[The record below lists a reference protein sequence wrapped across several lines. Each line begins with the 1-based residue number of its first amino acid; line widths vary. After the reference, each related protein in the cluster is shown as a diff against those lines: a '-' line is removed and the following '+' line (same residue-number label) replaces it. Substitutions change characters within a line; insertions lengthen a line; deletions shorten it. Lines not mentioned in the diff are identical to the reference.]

1 MRKVIAC
8 VSGFIGF
15 MLIFGTAGKIEY
27 TSMVNEMF
35 TAKDAILQFV
45 LGGIIMVPALVYLIQ
60 ENRG

>member
-35 TAKDAILQFV
+35 TANDAILQFV

-60 ENRG
+60 ENRE

>member
-60 ENRG
+60 ENRR

>member
-8 VSGFIGF
+8 VLGFIGF

-60 ENRG
+60 ENRE

>member
-27 TSMVNEMF
+27 TSMVNEIF
-35 TAKDAILQFV
+35 TSKDAILQFV

>member
-27 TSMVNEMF
+27 TSMVIEMF

>member
-27 TSMVNEMF
+27 TSMVNETF

-60 ENRG
+60 ENKG

>member
-27 TSMVNEMF
+27 TSMVNETFM
-35 TAKDAILQFV
+35 AKDAILQFV